1 MTENSSPDFTAS
13 GMTARIAGDAF
24 DLLEYLARSEEISRT
39 EALKQALVVTAYL
52 RQEIGEGS
60 RILVKKPDGEIREI
74 VFSEYVSQIK
84 AGEIKEEHEP

>member
-1 MTENSSPDFTAS
+1 MAENSLPDFTAS
-13 GMTARIAGDAF
+13 GMTTKIAGEAF
-24 DLLEYLARSEEISRT
+24 DLLEYLARSQEISRA

-60 RILVKKPDGEIREI
+60 RILVERPDGEICEV

-84 AGEIKEEHEP
+84 ANEIKEEHEP